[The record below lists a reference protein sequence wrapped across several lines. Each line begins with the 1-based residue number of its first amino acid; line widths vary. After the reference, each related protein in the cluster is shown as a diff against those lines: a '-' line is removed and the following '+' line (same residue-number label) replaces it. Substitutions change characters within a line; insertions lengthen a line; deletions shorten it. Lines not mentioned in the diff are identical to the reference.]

1 MTTDK
6 RAAAIAALQKARE
19 ALSRVCREQGGKL
32 TMCVPARPDQDDDL
46 VIGDALHK
54 ALAALEADD
63 GRALLRQ
70 LRAEFS
76 GLPSGGPRCMV
87 HRDHLLSRIDRLLA
101 SPEQPAPEPAAPHA
115 DDEAPRNLYHV
126 QDPERGMHVLATSF
140 QDAVDRWRAR
150 IAFENAME
158 PSEVDDPDG
167 VALVAKGH
175 KEFPEVLA

>member
-6 RAAAIAALQKARE
+6 RAAAIAALKKAVQRYRDTE
-19 ALSRVCREQGGKL
+19 HGV
-32 TMCVPARPDQDDDL
+32 RPGWVDSE
-46 VIGDALHK
+46 VIRTAQE

-63 GRALLRQ
+63 GRALLR
-70 LRAEFS
+70 LREWCSTVRADIGKRNIPEDRLYCAGVRGALADTIAE
-76 GLPSGGPRCMV
+76 
-87 HRDHLLSRIDRLLA
+87 IDKLLA